1 MSGGA
6 YCDSKY
12 TFVPKPAAPSYT
24 VEVKPTASYTVEEKP
39 TASYTIVDTPCIDI
53 WGILTEHG
61 ILITEEDTRGLT
73 VEGEL

>member
-12 TFVPKPAAPSYT
+12 TFVAKPAAPSYT
-24 VEVKPTASYTVEEKP
+24 IEAKPTAT
-39 TASYTIVDTPCIDI
+39 TTIVDTPCIEI
-53 WGILTEHG
+53 LAILTEDE
-61 ILITEEDTRGLT
+61 IIITEEDTRALT